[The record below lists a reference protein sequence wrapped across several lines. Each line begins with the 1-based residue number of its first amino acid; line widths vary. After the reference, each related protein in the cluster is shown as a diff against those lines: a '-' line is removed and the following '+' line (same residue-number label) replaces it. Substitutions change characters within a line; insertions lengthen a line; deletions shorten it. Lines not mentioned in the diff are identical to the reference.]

1 MSRTV
6 LSTAPEETAVTTR
19 LAGGRGE
26 ALIANRNEVYL
37 LGWQKCSEIRQW
49 WWLHYSV
56 NILKTTEFYTL
67 KGCVS
72 WCMDYMSTKVLC
84 KKKDDD
90 DSGKKLRKCA
100 CKWVLNIK
108 YKNTCLFPQFGF
120 VCVSGQLHAKNCSV
134 SQLCRVLSL
143 RKSSLSSEGLPGW
156 QEDQGTH
163 YMSNTLVFSPG
174 AQGRYAL
181 YHTYSITSY
190 GYFRREVSQVA
201 LSR

>member
-108 YKNTCLFPQFGF
+108 YKNTFISSIWICLCFRATPRKELF
-120 VCVSGQLHAKNCSV
+120 CVSTLQ
-134 SQLCRVLSL
+134 
-143 RKSSLSSEGLPGW
+143 GLVP
-156 QEDQGTH
+156 QK
-163 YMSNTLVFSPG
+163 VFSKLRRPTRLT
-174 AQGRYAL
+174 GR
-181 YHTYSITSY
+181 
-190 GYFRREVSQVA
+190 
-201 LSR
+201 SRHPLHV